1 MTLVVGI
8 TGGIGSG
15 KSAVTER
22 FEQLGIDVI
31 DADLAARVIV
41 EPGGAALDAIAE
53 HFGDHLIQADGSLDR
68 AALRQIVFA
77 SDEQRLWLERLTHP
91 LISQEIRRQIAAAT
105 SPYSILSSPLLLET
119 QQKEMVDCAVVVDVP
134 EAMQLARAT
143 ARDDNSEEQIKRI
156 MAAQLPREQRR
167 EMADILIDNSGP
179 LTALDD
185 LVGELHKEFL
195 QRAETA
201 H

>member
-1 MTLVVGI
+1 V
-8 TGGIGSG
+8 
-15 KSAVTER
+15 
-22 FEQLGIDVI
+22 
-31 DADLAARVIV
+31 
-41 EPGGAALDAIAE
+41 
-53 HFGDHLIQADGSLDR
+53 
-68 AALRQIVFA
+68 
-77 SDEQRLWLERLTHP
+77 
-91 LISQEIRRQIAAAT
+91 
-105 SPYSILSSPLLLET
+105 
-119 QQKEMVDCAVVVDVP
+119 VVVDVP
-134 EAMQLARAT
+134 EEVQLVRAS